1 MDFSWINDRTATIPE
16 RPNVTLEF
24 AAPEAED
31 EEIIDTVLDM
41 LLQSFSK

>member
-24 AAPEAED
+24 AAPEESND
-31 EEIIDTVLDM
+31 DIIDTVLGM
-41 LLQSFSK
+41 LLQSFSE